1 MDAVSDVSAAPALI
15 SKVLSSSHVL
25 VWFFSLDE
33 DQLMSMFGNDSE
45 TCQKQ
50 QESNRKN
57 SADATRASSASNAGG
72 SDNWTSERGRTP
84 GSKQNDPST
93 PSDSNSVSEVSNE
106 DPKGGLGKY
115 KSEPDV
121 QSSGDHEGGTQT
133 FSKGELQQALAGL
146 DSSLD
151 PKRAKRWQFHSHL
164 KPL

>member
-1 MDAVSDVSAAPALI
+1 
-15 SKVLSSSHVL
+15 
-25 VWFFSLDE
+25 
-33 DQLMSMFGNDSE
+33 MSMFGNDSE
-45 TCQKQ
+45 PNQKQQQ

-57 SADATRASSASNAGG
+57 NPDATRASSASNAGG
-72 SDNWTSERGRTP
+72 SDNWASERGRTP
-84 GSKQNDPST
+84 GTKQNDPST

-151 PKRAKRWQFHSHL
+151 PKRAKRLEFYLHHESLITACMAHCERLQFT
-164 KPL
+164 

>member
-1 MDAVSDVSAAPALI
+1 
-15 SKVLSSSHVL
+15 
-25 VWFFSLDE
+25 
-33 DQLMSMFGNDSE
+33 MSMFGNDSE
-45 TCQKQ
+45 PYQKQQQQQ

-57 SADATRASSASNAGG
+57 NADAARASSASNAGG
-72 SDNWTSERGRTP
+72 SDNSASERGRAKDT
-84 GSKQNDPST
+84 KQNDPST

-151 PKRAKRWQFHSHL
+151 PKRAKRLEFCLYHKSTFIIAICLRSTHME
-164 KPL
+164 PLPHPHVGMCNLAQ